1 MAIECDERERWQNY
15 TQIINREEQSKIKEK
30 SKREDHFYFLNKH
43 SLEYPKEVLI
53 LFWGPSR
60 VGF

>member
-30 SKREDHFYFLNKH
+30 SKREDHFYFLFFKQA
-43 SLEYPKEVLI
+43 LARVPKRSSNIAL
-53 LFWGPSR
+53 GSQ
-60 VGF
+60 